1 MARLEQQVRRY
12 LEQERSFEQER
23 QKLHAEIRRAAEAGM
38 SHAAIAD
45 VLTERGMKISRA
57 AVQRIAS
64 G

>member
-1 MARLEQQVRRY
+1 M
-12 LEQERSFEQER
+12 R

-38 SHAAIAD
+38 SHAAIAE

-57 AVQRIAS
+57 AVERIAS